1 MIIDPAASYVSNST
15 MVLTIY
21 FRNITVR
28 VTPIGLDP
36 DFKKMLIESGLA
48 EITYYSEG
56 AEPYIFSDLKSVIM
70 SWLNYLKSCRS
81 CLAED
86 LHVDRIVN
94 EEVDRRFSSTEEF
107 LAWMAGR

>member
-1 MIIDPAASYVSNST
+1 
-15 MVLTIY
+15 
-21 FRNITVR
+21 
-28 VTPIGLDP
+28 
-36 DFKKMLIESGLA
+36 
-48 EITYYSEG
+48 
-56 AEPYIFSDLKSVIM
+56 M

-107 LAWMAGR
+107 LARMAGR